1 MLALIIT
8 VFTLLLGVGIF
19 LAIVAIPSFIL
30 MILLGVLA
38 SLTGWACAIGFLP
51 CFVIVLILGLFLN

>member
-1 MLALIIT
+1 MFLLAL
-8 VFTLLLGVGIF
+8 L
-19 LAIVAIPSFIL
+19 IVAAVFVAICTVPAFIL

-51 CFVIVLILGLFLN
+51 CLIITIIVGIFL

>member
-1 MLALIIT
+1 MATIVAL
-8 VFTLLLGVGIF
+8 FTLLLGVGIF
-19 LAIVAIPSFIL
+19 LALVAIPSFIL

-51 CFVIVLILGLFLN
+51 CFIIVLILGLFVN